1 VGTMQQDFADRLADG
16 RAAGL
21 AQRAPRHAPHTDRQ
35 TTSGEGRTETFDL
48 GRLARAVDAFKGDEE
63 AASRES
69 GRR

>member
-1 VGTMQQDFADRLADG
+1 MQQDFADRLADG

-35 TTSGEGRTETFDL
+35 TTSGEGRAETFDL